1 MFPGASKVDHFLRS
15 SHCVSQITSM
25 AGIEAIE
32 TPSVPIVLR
41 VKRKRAEDPAD
52 ALGELY
58 LE

>member
-1 MFPGASKVDHFLRS
+1 
-15 SHCVSQITSM
+15 M
-25 AGIEAIE
+25 AGIEAAG